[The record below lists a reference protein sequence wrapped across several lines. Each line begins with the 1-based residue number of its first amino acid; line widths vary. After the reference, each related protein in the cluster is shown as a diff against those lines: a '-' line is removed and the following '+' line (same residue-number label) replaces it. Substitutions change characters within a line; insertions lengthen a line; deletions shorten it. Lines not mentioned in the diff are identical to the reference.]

1 MLQDGPLAP
10 GSCEAALSCAEDGQ
24 QVVSSGPV
32 SSSSHP
38 PTVCRAVTGE
48 EVEPG
53 LLVYPDYCN
62 SIFYM
67 FNIPTAARMVEEAK
81 VRR

>member
-1 MLQDGPLAP
+1 M
-10 GSCEAALSCAEDGQ
+10 
-24 QVVSSGPV
+24 
-32 SSSSHP
+32 
-38 PTVCRAVTGE
+38 TGE